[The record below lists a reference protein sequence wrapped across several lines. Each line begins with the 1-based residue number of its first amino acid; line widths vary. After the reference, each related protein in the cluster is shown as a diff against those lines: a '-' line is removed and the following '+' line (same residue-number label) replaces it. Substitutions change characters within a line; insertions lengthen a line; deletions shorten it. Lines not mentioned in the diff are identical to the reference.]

1 MVNPHDIDWHPRL
14 SGTADDKRCP
24 VCRCSSGH
32 AVLLTVPAV
41 EPTGRKLTL
50 IRCAGCDSLFYQPPD
65 IAAFSELEQD
75 PETFWRL
82 YVEVGGGV
90 WETIF
95 PILAAA
101 DSGSLLDVGCGFGF
115 ALDFWQRTG
124 RGEAVGLEL
133 ADYGREG
140 AKRLGVTI
148 YPELLEECN
157 ELAGRRFDIVYASE
171 VIEHVPDP
179 SAFVMLLSRWVA
191 DDGVLILTTPAAS
204 FISGENQSATLLAA
218 LAPGFHGFLLSSAA
232 FADAIR
238 QAGFSNVDVGTF
250 NERQIAW
257 ASRRPLRIAAQS
269 PQAHVAYLNYVA
281 GRVAESADARSPVWQ
296 GFAYRYGRDL
306 VSAGRLAEANAVL
319 SELLA
324 AVTARFGTGAVDPVA
339 SLARIKACTTIAEY
353 GQIAPYFL
361 PSLFYFLGAL
371 AQHRDR
377 DPARAMRYYAAAV
390 DCTLESVRFSAIFFL
405 EALSLVWPARA
416 RQAELLLA
424 SGDVDAGVALFA
436 RLTDEGAHCD
446 ERNGFALASRDLLES
461 TVPTICDG
469 LWTHGYRDDARRLFA
484 RHRQYLSERYG
495 AAVLNANG
503 VEARLQDTDP
513 SLPLDP
519 LFAALWAA
527 RASLPADAALA
538 EAATV
543 SRVGDTHAGHPIL
556 GRRLRA
562 QADRARALVADAPNH
577 AATKATLVWS
587 SSASFKQRSR

>member
-1 MVNPHDIDWHPRL
+1 MVNPNDIDWLPQR

-24 VCRCSSGH
+24 VCNCSSGH
-32 AVLLTVPAV
+32 AALLTVPAV
-41 EPTGRKLTL
+41 EPPGRKLTL
-50 IRCAGCDSLFYQPPD
+50 IRCAGCASLFYEPPD
-65 IAAFSELEQD
+65 IAAFSELGRD
-75 PETFWRL
+75 ADTFWRF

-101 DSGSLLDVGCGFGF
+101 NSGSLLDVGCGFGF

-148 YPELLEECN
+148 YPELVEECA

-179 SAFVMLLSRWVA
+179 CAFVTLLSRWVA

-204 FISGENQSATLLAA
+204 FVSIENHSATLLAA
-218 LAPGFHGFLLSSAA
+218 LAPGFHGFLLSSDA
-232 FADAIR
+232 FANAIR
-238 QAGFSNVDVGTF
+238 QAGFSNVHVGTF

-269 PQAHVAYLNYVA
+269 PQAHAAYLKYVA
-281 GRVAESADARSPVWQ
+281 GRVAESPDPASPVWQ
-296 GFAYRYGRDL
+296 GFAYRCCRDL
-306 VSAGRLAEANAVL
+306 VNAGRLPEANAVL

-324 AVTARFGTGAVDPVA
+324 AVTTRFGTGAVDPVA
-339 SLARIKACTTIAEY
+339 SLAGIKACTTIAEY

-390 DCTLESVRFSAIFFL
+390 DCTLESVKFGALFFL

-424 SGDVDAGVALFA
+424 SGDVAAGVALFA

-446 ERNGFALASRDLLES
+446 ERNGFALATRDLLES
-461 TVPTICDG
+461 TIPTICDG
-469 LWTHGYRDDARRLFA
+469 LWTHGYRDEARRLFA

-495 AAVLNANG
+495 AVVLNASG
-503 VEARLQDTDP
+503 VEARLQDSDP
-513 SLPLDP
+513 TLPLDP
-519 LFAALWAA
+519 LFAALWVA
-527 RASLPADAALA
+527 RASFPADDALA
-538 EAATV
+538 EAAAV
-543 SRVGDTHAGHPIL
+543 NRVGDAHASHPVF

-562 QADRARALVADAPNH
+562 QADRARALLADAPNH
-577 AATKATLVWS
+577 AAQATLVWS
-587 SSASFKQRSR
+587 SSASFKQRAR